1 MAVAALASGS
11 YVWRGGRAACGAF
24 AVACLLS
31 SPRGTERLAAL
42 FRVRRLPPVR
52 AYRAGE
58 RQLRRLD
65 CSGAEIAPFDNNVVS
80 KARRCLSFRRRP
92 PFQQPPTSTEERIGP
107 TFPRKIGPRRI
118 GGGPDVPAQQEEL
131 PTAVSLRV
139 SARDSVGDLPVSVAT
154 WRMAFS
160 SAKPSLATSAV
171 EILLARSATTLGRSP
186 DTLTSAEIGDAAAA
200 DTGVDLAVA
209 GVGAGEVGDAGASSI
224 AAIARNSLRRS
235 PRRTPIFSR
244 S

>member
-11 YVWRGGRAACGAF
+11 YVSRGGRAARGGF
-24 AVACLLS
+24 AVAVL
-31 SPRGTERLAAL
+31 SPRGRAASGAFSGAAPASGSCVSCGGKAACGALTVLAPKSPPSTTMSCPKLVAACPFAADRPFSSRRRAL
-42 FRVRRLPPVR
+42 RSASGQPSPARSVRGVLGRSG
-52 AYRAGE
+52 RAGP
-58 RQLRRLD
+58 
-65 CSGAEIAPFDNNVVS
+65 A
-80 KARRCLSFRRRP
+80 
-92 PFQQPPTSTEERIGP
+92 
-107 TFPRKIGPRRI
+107 
-118 GGGPDVPAQQEEL
+118 GGVADGGL
-131 PTAVSLRV
+131 LRV

-171 EILLARSATTLGRSP
+171 ERLARSVTTLGRSP